1 MASSSQRA
9 QTKFSPTAPHF
20 IKIIL
25 NENLGRTKLQIP
37 KTFWMKYCG
46 SFSSQVI
53 LNLPCGSRWEV
64 GLTKSSDGKVWLEK
78 GWNKFAQHFSL
89 SRGNLLVFRYER
101 REFNVIIFGITMVEI
116 DYPSNPILVKKHVH
130 IDGDDVSFEV
140 LEKFSLHPKS
150 RVKSP
155 LPCSQ
160 PHKKMKPSA
169 LGKVM
174 EKGSS
179 SIKVESGDTIDNTT
193 TGLPTSKRY
202 QKTLSVH
209 RNISAVERA
218 NYFQSEYP
226 FFTVIMKAS
235 YTTDRRNFHIPHWFA
250 QTYIKKEECKASLWI
265 SDDKSWPVQ
274 YKVRLASGSTAA
286 EFINGWK
293 AFVVENNLEVG
304 SICKFELTNIV
315 NDVSFRV
322 SIVKPDDDAHN
333 YLATKLASTS
343 KQNVRY
349 DASSTKKNDKA
360 NIFRQN
366 IISEKEEKIVVKLS
380 DKSRKLIS
388 EGNMGNLGSSKML
401 HLQKIPASK

>member
-1 MASSSQRA
+1 
-9 QTKFSPTAPHF
+9 
-20 IKIIL
+20 
-25 NENLGRTKLQIP
+25 
-37 KTFWMKYCG
+37 MKYCG
-46 SFSSQVI
+46 SLSSQII

-89 SRGNLLVFRYER
+89 SRGNLVVFRYEM

-160 PHKKMKPSA
+160 PHKKMKQSP

-235 YTTDRRNFHIPHWFA
+235 YTTDRRNFHIPRWFA

-265 SDDKSWPVQ
+265 SDDKSWHVQ
-274 YKVRLASGSTAA
+274 YKVRLTSGSTAA

-360 NIFRQN
+360 NIFPQN

-388 EGNMGNLGSSKML
+388 EGNMGNLGTSKML